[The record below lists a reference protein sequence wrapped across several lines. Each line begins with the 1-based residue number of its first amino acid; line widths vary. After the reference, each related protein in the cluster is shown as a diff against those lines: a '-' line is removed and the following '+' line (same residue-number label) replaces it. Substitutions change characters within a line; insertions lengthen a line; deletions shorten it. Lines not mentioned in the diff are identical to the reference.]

1 MEESAAMTPRAP
13 NTTPH
18 RLAVLALPGLIA
30 FDLASA
36 CEVFGHAELAPGQ
49 PCYRIAVCGERKS
62 FDNGSF
68 TLTVRHGLSVLEA
81 AQTIVVPGIADPAA
95 PIGRAVLQALRAAS
109 ARGARIASICSG
121 AFVLAQAGL
130 LDGLSAT
137 THWVAAPLLAELHP
151 RVEVDAKVLYI
162 DHGQILTSA
171 GAAAGL
177 DLCLHMVRKDFG
189 AAVAARVARLSVVPL
204 HREGGQAQFIQPLDL
219 PAERDLQ
226 PLLAWVERNLHR
238 PLSLD
243 DLARQAC
250 SSQRTLNRRFQD
262 QFGVSPAQWLIRAR
276 VRRAQELLERTR
288 LGIEQIVA
296 KVGLGS
302 AANFRAQFQRVAGVS
317 PSAYRRSFGAGPRA

>member
-1 MEESAAMTPRAP
+1 
-13 NTTPH
+13 
-18 RLAVLALPGLIA
+18 
-30 FDLASA
+30 
-36 CEVFGHAELAPGQ
+36 
-49 PCYRIAVCGERKS
+49 
-62 FDNGSF
+62 
-68 TLTVRHGLSVLEA
+68 
-81 AQTIVVPGIADPAA
+81 
-95 PIGRAVLQALRAAS
+95 
-109 ARGARIASICSG
+109 
-121 AFVLAQAGL
+121 
-130 LDGLSAT
+130 
-137 THWVAAPLLAELHP
+137 
-151 RVEVDAKVLYI
+151 
-162 DHGQILTSA
+162 
-171 GAAAGL
+171 
-177 DLCLHMVRKDFG
+177 MVRKDFG

-219 PAERDLQ
+219 PADRDLQ

-250 SSQRTLNRRFQD
+250 SSQRTLNRRFQH

-317 PSAYRRSFGAGPRA
+317 PSVYRQSFGARPRA